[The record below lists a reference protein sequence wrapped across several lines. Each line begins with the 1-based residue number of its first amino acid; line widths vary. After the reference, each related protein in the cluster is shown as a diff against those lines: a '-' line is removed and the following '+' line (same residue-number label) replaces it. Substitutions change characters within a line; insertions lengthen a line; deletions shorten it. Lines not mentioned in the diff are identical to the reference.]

1 MLLGKWYYAENQD
14 YEDEYSTGTIYIE
27 GTTHYKKDKSF
38 KAEGKMNLVM
48 EIENEELYYSS
59 TETIKYTYSI
69 VFTGTW
75 KIKDGYLHEEYT
87 NVIINLT
94 DVKSSLDLSKK
105 DMDELREYAI
115 EAIPEM
121 KSEMLGESTD
131 NKISVLTPL
140 KCTIIDEEGTE
151 ITYKRISE

>member
-1 MLLGKWYYAENQD
+1 M
-14 YEDEYSTGTIYIE
+14 TGTIYIE
-27 GTTHYKKDKSF
+27 GTTHYKKDKTF
-38 KAEGKMNLVM
+38 KIEGKTNWV
-48 EIENEELYYSS
+48 IDVENDELYYSS

-69 VFTGTW
+69 VCTGTW

-87 NVIINLT
+87 NVTINLI

-121 KSEMLGESTD
+121 KSEILGESTD
-131 NKISVLTPL
+131 NKISELTPL
-140 KCTIIDEEGTE
+140 KCTLIDEEGTE